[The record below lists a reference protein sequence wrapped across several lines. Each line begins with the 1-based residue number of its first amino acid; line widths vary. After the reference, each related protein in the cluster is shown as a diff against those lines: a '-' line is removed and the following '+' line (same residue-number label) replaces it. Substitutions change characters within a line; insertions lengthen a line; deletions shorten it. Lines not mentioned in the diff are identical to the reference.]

1 MNYPSVKTLTSLLKL
16 TKEQAKLIRLAME
29 NNKGLAEANSHLNGF
44 GIEQIAL
51 PEGSIRPT
59 IIIDYVNM
67 GDTYRTTLMKVNGRY
82 RVGCWGDIVE
92 RFS

>member
-1 MNYPSVKTLTSLLKL
+1 MNYPSIKTLTSRLNL
-16 TKEQAKLIRLAME
+16 TKEQAKLIRSAME
-29 NNKGLAEANSHLNGF
+29 KGKGLSEANTQLNGF

-59 IIIDYVNM
+59 IVINYVNM